1 MEMDATVKTL
11 MDWLEGQTN
20 NELYIRKT
28 EDDDRDEVRLQLKE
42 VGYRSDYKSIDGYT
56 DGTALLLHGNGSIV
70 TDTAEAP
77 LPQDS
82 YVIPI
87 SGLSVSKVSDDG
99 VILKTERA
107 HYSLSVDN
115 GDRR

>member
-1 MEMDATVKTL
+1 MDATVKTL

-20 NELYIRKT
+20 NSLFIQKK
-28 EDDDRDEVRLQLKE
+28 EDEDLDQVHLQLKE
-42 VGYRSDYKSIDGYT
+42 VGYRSDYESIDGYT
-56 DGTALLLHGNGSIV
+56 DGTALVLHGSGSIV

-77 LPQDS
+77 LPQGS
-82 YVIPI
+82 YVIPL
-87 SGLSVSKVSDDG
+87 SGLSVSKASEDG
-99 VILKTERA
+99 VILQTDRA